1 MDGSE
6 DGCQHRLTTLE
17 TRFAVLDVV
26 TTHEPILRSLTIRGP
41 CPSPASAD
49 ETYRQGQLDET
60 CAVSFDATSF
70 ATSDTLSLA
79 GVSWRDGWMLLM
91 ILNIPF
97 DALELD

>member
-1 MDGSE
+1 MWSP
-6 DGCQHRLTTLE
+6 
-17 TRFAVLDVV
+17 A
-26 TTHEPILRSLTIRGP
+26 HEPIRRSLTIRGP

-49 ETYRQGQLDET
+49 ETYRQGPLDET

-70 ATSDTLSLA
+70 ATSDTLLLGFLVVTA
-79 GVSWRDGWMLLM
+79 GMLLM